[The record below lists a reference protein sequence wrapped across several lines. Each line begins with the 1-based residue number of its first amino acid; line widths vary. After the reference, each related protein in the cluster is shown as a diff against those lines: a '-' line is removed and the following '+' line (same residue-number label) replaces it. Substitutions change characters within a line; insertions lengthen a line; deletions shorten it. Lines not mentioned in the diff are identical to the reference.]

1 MIAVSAALFVTA
13 CAPPTQKANT
23 QDDIILVQS
32 WLGYDAVDG
41 KLIGVSSN
49 EERVAPEDVRKR
61 VLEHATSEDAPD
73 AIELCEAESAEGT
86 AHTNCE
92 LVFFTEDWLKSE
104 PLRTGA
110 IRDTI

>member
-1 MIAVSAALFVTA
+1 MIAVSAGLFVTA
-13 CAPPTQKANT
+13 CAPPTPQTEA
-23 QDDIILVQS
+23 QDEVILVQM

-49 EERVAPEDVRKR
+49 EERVAPEDIRKK
-61 VLEHATSEDAPD
+61 VLEHATSTDAPD
-73 AIELCEAESAEGT
+73 AIELCEAESTEGT

-92 LVFFTEDWLKSE
+92 LVFFTEDWLESE

>member
-13 CAPPTQKANT
+13 CAPPTPQAEV
-23 QDDIILVQS
+23 QDEVILVQS

-41 KLIGVSSN
+41 DLIGVSSN
-49 EERVAPEDVRKR
+49 EERVAP
-61 VLEHATSEDAPD
+61 
-73 AIELCEAESAEGT
+73 AESAEGT
-86 AHTNCE
+86 AHKNCE

-110 IRDTI
+110 VRDTI